1 MLKTLHRLMIG
12 LASALLWPAYM
23 GLLSVAARTGPW
35 PRGIGRPASFA
46 LAVLAAAMFASSM
59 LRWLFRKD
67 GWVQRTFDLPQ
78 DVVRQLRNAKVT
90 LVVCAAAFLIPEEL
104 IARGLVAPGGRPVS
118 APTICHL
125 LIIGFEVMV
134 WIGLFRLLRPGG
146 PVGKWLRTSPEQLGW
161 VGRHRRAVRGFLL
174 ASMAAVIGLE
184 SRGYGFTA
192 RRVAM
197 AGVQTIILI
206 GMGWAIHRHSLLL
219 IGRHAWRWARR
230 EARIAAREHAEE
242 IAPPADLPGRVRH
255 LSSWAVVILGG
266 LIGLWVWDVDL
277 ALFNYIG
284 EQPVWHAG
292 EQSITVANVFAAAFF
307 LGVTAGLWRY
317 LSTIFALVIY
327 PRMPED
333 PGIRFAVL
341 TLCRYLVLA
350 VGTLA
355 GLSSVH
361 LGLDKIGMVLAAL
374 GVGLGFGL
382 QEIVSNFVSGIILL
396 IERPIR
402 VGDVVTVAS
411 MTGKID
417 RINIR
422 ATTLINGDNQSLII
436 PNREF
441 ITGNLVNWTHK
452 DKIIRFS
459 IQVPVARGSDPERVS
474 ALLLE
479 IAGADADVL
488 KDPAPAAFLDGIG
501 PASLGFVL
509 HVFVPDPGYPGKVR
523 HRLCGQIQSRF
534 AEAGIEIPLPI
545 QELRLG
551 AGQVEALARA
561 EGLRADPSG
570 TPDPRGMHVVSP
582 ARATQRTR
590 LDARYPD

>member
-1 MLKTLHRLMIG
+1 MLITLHRLLIG
-12 LASALLWPAYM
+12 LASAVLWPVYL

-35 PRGIGRPASFA
+35 PRGIGKPASFV
-46 LAVLAAAMFASSM
+46 LAVLALAMFASSL
-59 LRWLFRKD
+59 LRWIFRKD
-67 GWVQRTFDLPQ
+67 GWVQSTFDLPR
-78 DVVRQLRNAKVT
+78 DVVVQLRNAKVA
-90 LVVCAAAFLIPEEL
+90 LVVCASAFLIPEEL
-104 IARGLVAPGGRPVS
+104 LARGLVAPGGRPVS
-118 APTICHL
+118 APTIGHL

-134 WIGLFRLLRPGG
+134 WVGLFRLLRPGG
-146 PVGKWLRTSPEQLGW
+146 PVGQWLRTSPEQLGW
-161 VGRHRRAVRGFLL
+161 VGRHRRAVRIFLL
-174 ASMAAVIGLE
+174 ASLGAVIGLE
-184 SRGYGFTA
+184 ARGYGFTA
-192 RRVAM
+192 RRMAL
-197 AGVQTIILI
+197 AGVQSIVLI
-206 GMGWAIHRHSLLL
+206 GTFWAIHRHSLHL

-230 EARIAAREHAEE
+230 EARIAARERAEE
-242 IAPPADLPGRVRH
+242 IAPPSDLPGRVRH
-255 LSSWAVVILGG
+255 LCSWAVVLLGG
-266 LIGLWVWDVDL
+266 SAGLWVWDVDL

-284 EQPVWHAG
+284 EQPLWHAG
-292 EQSITVANVFAAAFF
+292 EKAVTVANVITGG
-307 LGVTAGLWRY
+307 LVLVVTAGLWRY

-327 PRMPED
+327 PRMTED

-350 VGTLA
+350 GGTLA
-355 GLSSVH
+355 GLSSIH

-452 DKIIRFS
+452 DKVIRFS
-459 IQVPVARGSDPERVS
+459 IQVHVARGSDPERVS
-474 ALLLE
+474 GLLLE
-479 IAGADADVL
+479 IAGADPDVL
-488 KDPAPAAFLDGIG
+488 TEPAPSAFLEAFG

-509 HVFVPDPGYPGKVR
+509 YVFVPDPGYPGKVR
-523 HRLCGQIQSRF
+523 HRLCGQIQARF
-534 AEAGIEIPLPI
+534 AEAGIEIPVPI
-545 QELRLG
+545 HELRMG
-551 AGQVEALARA
+551 PGQPEGLVQE
-561 EGLRADPSG
+561 EGLRADRAEKAE
-570 TPDPRGMHVVSP
+570 PRGMHLLAPGHVV
-582 ARATQRTR
+582 ARPRTDDGPR
-590 LDARYPD
+590 